1 MKKLITICL
10 VLLICAPAY
19 GRKVTDPVE
28 SRSTIERQ
36 TALNGDLTLGKTW
49 YVFSGETSNTEDGLT
64 WATAFDT
71 INEAIDASSADG
83 GADRMDFIEIAPGHE
98 DTITLADAID
108 IDVAGLTLRG
118 HGRGSLQPLV
128 TYDARAAETVVGAA
142 NVRIDN
148 IFFRISVTSGVKA
161 IDVESAGDY
170 FEIVNCR
177 FSWEASTDEFERA
190 IIVND
195 TADHGLIKGC
205 TFDAGGNAA
214 INAIYIPSDILGI
227 TIEDCDIVG
236 DYSTANIGSG
246 EAGDNII
253 IRRNLIFNGT
263 MGGDGEINAV
273 AAINM
278 FEGTSGL
285 IADNRIV
292 SDVATG
298 LLMRIGD
305 DMVFINNYL
314 NDEDGDEFTGTTEDT
329 GLSIAAFSDGNQ

>member
-214 INAIYIPSDILGI
+214 INAIYIPSDIVGI
-227 TIEDCDIVG
+227 TIEDNDIIG
-236 DYSTANIGSG
+236 DYSGGNIEND
-246 EAGDNII
+246 EAGTYII
-253 IRRNLIFNGT
+253 IRRNLVFNGT
-263 MGGDGEINAV
+263 MGGDGEIGTV
-273 AAINM
+273 EAIDL
-278 FEGTSGL
+278 FEGSSG
-285 IADNRIV
+285 IV
-292 SDVATG
+292 SNNNIVSGAATG
-298 LLMRIGD
+298 VLIRVGD
-305 DMVFINNYL
+305 DMVFMDNWITGV
-314 NDEDGDEFTGTTEDT
+314 DGDDRGASLET
-329 GLSIAAFSDGNQ
+329 GLASILVFSD